1 MRRILATSL
10 LATLG
15 LALAPP
21 GARAD
26 EPTAAPAAPSAPA
39 PREAAREHYRRGKAL
54 QAQGAYADAIAE
66 YEQGFALVPTP
77 EFLFNIAQCHRLSG
91 NAPDA
96 VDYYRRYLDAAP
108 AGAGAEEAR
117 GHIVTLTRQIEAE
130 RREAAAHAP
139 PVTPPAP
146 AASAPAPST
155 PALTDAAPA
164 TSTPPLG
171 VWQWTGVSAGAVG
184 LVATG
189 FATYYAVRADR
200 LAAEVSVK
208 GTDFYENIEPLVK
221 PESQWDD
228 VLTAKYHEGQRDANL
243 ALGLYIGAGAL
254 VAGGVVAYFWGP
266 RPGAHAEPRRV
277 HVAPTAGPGQVGLSL
292 AGIF

>member
-1 MRRILATSL
+1 M
-10 LATLG
+10 
-15 LALAPP
+15 
-21 GARAD
+21 
-26 EPTAAPAAPSAPA
+26 
-39 PREAAREHYRRGKAL
+39 
-54 QAQGAYADAIAE
+54 
-66 YEQGFALVPTP
+66 
-77 EFLFNIAQCHRLSG
+77 
-91 NAPDA
+91 
-96 VDYYRRYLDAAP
+96 
-108 AGAGAEEAR
+108 
-117 GHIVTLTRQIEAE
+117 
-130 RREAAAHAP
+130 
-139 PVTPPAP
+139 
-146 AASAPAPST
+146 
-155 PALTDAAPA
+155 
-164 TSTPPLG
+164 
-171 VWQWTGVSAGAVG
+171 G

-208 GTDFYENIEPLVK
+208 

-228 VLTAKYHEGQRDANL
+228 VLTAKYHEGQRDANI